1 MYNSWAEGT
10 MEDFNT
16 ISIQFGY
23 MALFLSALPFAPIL
37 ATITNFIEIRQDG
50 HKLLSYCRR
59 IIDRGSQDIGA
70 WFDIFKTISDITVF
84 TNAGLI
90 FYTSPI
96 FGGQSTVQ
104 RMWYGFVFVVVV
116 FALRHYIGVT
126 STGDYAEEVNI
137 QLQRNEFIVQ
147 KIIKREHD
155 EVEENIDDDKQH
167 NHTHVEIYKHDFTE

>member
-70 WFDIFKTISDITVF
+70 WFDISKLSAT
-84 TNAGLI
+84 
-90 FYTSPI
+90 
-96 FGGQSTVQ
+96 
-104 RMWYGFVFVVVV
+104 
-116 FALRHYIGVT
+116 
-126 STGDYAEEVNI
+126 
-137 QLQRNEFIVQ
+137 
-147 KIIKREHD
+147 
-155 EVEENIDDDKQH
+155 
-167 NHTHVEIYKHDFTE
+167 